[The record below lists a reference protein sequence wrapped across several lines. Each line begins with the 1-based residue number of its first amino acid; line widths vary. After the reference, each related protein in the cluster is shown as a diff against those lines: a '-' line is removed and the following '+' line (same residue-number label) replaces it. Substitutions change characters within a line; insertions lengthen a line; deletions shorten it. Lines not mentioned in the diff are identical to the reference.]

1 MNFSNIIILLTAFLL
16 TLLFIPVLRKAAVYF
31 GLVDKPGQRK
41 IHIKP
46 IPLVGGLGIYFAVTL
61 TLAFIWPV
69 HAIILNFKNPFIATT
84 ILLIMG
90 VIDDRFDLNALLKLS
105 VQLLLAHYTFMQG
118 IKIESLHGLFGIFD
132 LSGDFQYILTII
144 IIAGVINAF
153 NLMDGIDGLAGGIGI
168 TGFGIF
174 SYLAVLT
181 NQTQLLLIFI
191 ALTGAL
197 LAFLYFNLSQKQKI
211 FMGDAGSMMIGYIL
225 VVSGINLLQ
234 NAGTSGD
241 LSIAAAIVVSVLMI
255 PVYDAIRVFKGRM
268 KKGKSPF
275 FADKSHLHHLLLSLG
290 FSHRSITINI
300 LILMFSLIVI
310 GYFFLMKNGIT
321 WSFFVT
327 IIILIIATNLLQY
340 FQKLNLWKSRIKKME
355 IHSGQF

>member
-1 MNFSNIIILLTAFLL
+1 MNFSNIIIPLTAFLL
-16 TLLFIPVLRKAAVYF
+16 TLLFIPVLRKIAVYF
-31 GLVDKPGQRK
+31 DLVDKPGQRK

-46 IPLVGGLGIYFAVTL
+46 IPLVGGLGIYLAVSL

-69 HAIILNFKNPFIATT
+69 HATVSAFKNPFIATT

-132 LSGDFQYILTII
+132 LSGDIQYILTIV

-153 NLMDGIDGLAGGIGI
+153 NLMDGIDGLAGGISI
-168 TGFGIF
+168 TGFVIF
-174 SYLAVLT
+174 SYLAALT
-181 NQTQLLLIFI
+181 NQTQLLMIFI

-197 LAFLYFNLSQKQKI
+197 LAFLYFNLSHKQKI

-241 LSIAAAIVVSVLMI
+241 LSVVTAGVVTVLMI
-255 PVYDAIRVFKGRM
+255 PVYDAIRVFRGRM

-290 FSHRSITINI
+290 FSHRSVTINI
-300 LILMFSLIVI
+300 LILMLSLIIINYCIFIKTGITCSVFFSLILLI
-310 GYFFLMKNGIT
+310 FTTGI
-321 WSFFVT
+321 
-327 IIILIIATNLLQY
+327 LQY
-340 FQKLNLWKSRIKKME
+340 LQKLTEWKSKIKNME
-355 IHSGQF
+355 SNSGHI